1 MLKNY
6 FILVLFLSLFSCVSV
21 EFTEPQPFWTE
32 DLNTF
37 PQQLQGTYYSNENDT
52 FKVGKNYYQILSSND
67 ESVMDHQLP
76 DKVFLSDTML
86 LKKMGKTYFLNAKQE
101 ENWSLSL
108 INIKS
113 DNSISIEYILG
124 SYEELNNQLQFIKNQ
139 VIKKDENGKIRKFI
153 LTPTKKEFKQLL
165 KKNLFEESM
174 ILKPINTKQ

>member
-1 MLKNY
+1 MLKNN
-6 FILVLFLSLFSCVSV
+6 FILVLCLGLSSCVSV
-21 EFTEPQPFWTE
+21 EFTEPQPFWSE

-37 PQQLQGTYYSNENDT
+37 PTQLHGTYCSNENDT
-52 FKVGKNYYQILSSND
+52 FIVSSNYYQILSSRD
-67 ESVMDHQLP
+67 ESIMDHQLP
-76 DKVFLSDTML
+76 DKVFLSDSML

-108 INIKS
+108 IKIKS
-113 DNSISIEYILG
+113 DNSISIEYIIG
-124 SYEELNNQLQFIKNQ
+124 SSEELSNQLQFIKKQ
-139 VIKKDENGKIRKFI
+139 EVKKDENGKIRKFI